1 MLVKASIPIEHLDGL
16 NILYLAVGA
25 DGQCLHM
32 NAVMRR
38 LLGVRK
44 VVGSELD
51 ASQIAIDALLRFAAG
66 LTFPRAHRASLVSV
80 DGDELSLD
88 WWFYPVHS
96 TSGRVSF
103 IQGIGLPARGE
114 PRPEVSFV
122 GRRDQALPDVQTL
135 LLALDQVKE
144 HVAIAGPDGTI
155 QHVNAAFETLSGRT
169 REELRGCPV
178 SDAVDGLSLEPEPI
192 SGAATSQVTGSALSC
207 GPDPVLR
214 QRVSRKPSG
223 ELFLNEIMISSRCD
237 DDGRVSNYIAVGRE
251 SVGRPLTDPVTGLGS
266 RASLLDRL
274 GHAIARSLRDPEL
287 RYALIF
293 LDVDRFKQI
302 NDAYGHDTGDQVILE
317 MAHRI
322 AAVVRAADLVA
333 HVDHLNRDEFAVLL
347 EGYRVPVDAFRVA
360 ERILCRLEEPM
371 VIRGHSVTLSVSAGL
386 AFGGPEY
393 TEAIEVMR
401 DAETAMTRA
410 KSHPVDRCHVFE
422 PSLHQQVVRR
432 LELANELRVALSRDQ
447 LVIHYQPVV
456 ELGSGRI
463 TGAEALVRWQHPERG
478 MIPPGEF
485 IAVAEENGLIVPLG
499 RWVLREAC
507 RRMQSWHRD
516 GNTHLSIAVNVSA
529 RQFRDP
535 HFVEMVQKVLWETE
549 LEPQR
554 LELEVTESTAA
565 DDPKGVITT
574 LGQLR
579 SLGIR
584 ILLDD
589 FGTGY
594 SSLSYLTRFPL
605 NKLKIDRSFVMR
617 TPSSQDDNAVAAT
630 IAAMA
635 HSLKLGVVAEGVET
649 EAQRQFMLSLGCEE
663 AQGFLFSRP
672 VSERSFTELIGQR
685 HLTGRELE

>member
-16 NILYLAVGA
+16 KILYLAVGS

-51 ASQIAIDALLRFAAG
+51 VAGVAMDALLRFAAG
-66 LTFPRAHRASLVSV
+66 LTVPRAHRVSLLSV
-80 DGDELSLD
+80 DGDEMSID
-88 WWFYPVHS
+88 WWFHPVHS
-96 TSGRVSF
+96 VSGRVSF
-103 IQGIGLPARGE
+103 VQGLGLPTRGE
-114 PRPEVSFV
+114 HRPEASFV
-122 GRRDQALPDVQTL
+122 GRKDRALLDVPTL
-135 LLALDQVKE
+135 LHALDQVKE
-144 HVAIAGPDGTI
+144 HVAIADADGSI
-155 QHVNAAFETLSGRT
+155 QHVNAAFEALSGRT
-169 REELRGCPV
+169 RDELRGCPV
-178 SDAVDGLSLEPEPI
+178 SDAVDGLLLDAELRSVVEERPSAGASLPPI
-192 SGAATSQVTGSALSC
+192 SA
-207 GPDPVLR
+207 PVVC

-223 ELFLNEIMISSRCD
+223 ELFLNEVVISSRCD
-237 DDGRVSNYIAVGRE
+237 DHGRVAHYVAVGRDTTE
-251 SVGRPLTDPVTGLGS
+251 RPLIDPVTGLGS

-274 GHAIARSLRDPEL
+274 GHAITRARRDPEL

-302 NDAYGHDTGDQVILE
+302 NDVYGHDTGDQVILE

-333 HVDHLNRDEFAVLL
+333 HVDHLNRDEYAVLL

-371 VIRGHSVTLSVSAGL
+371 VMLGHSIALSVSAGI

-393 TEAIEVMR
+393 TDAIEVMR

-422 PSLHQQVVRR
+422 PSLHQQVVKR
-432 LELANELRVALSRDQ
+432 LELANELRAALSRDQ
-447 LVIHYQPVV
+447 LVVHYQPVV
-456 ELGSGRI
+456 ELESGRI

-478 MIPPGEF
+478 MIPPYEF
-485 IAVAEENGLIVPLG
+485 ISVAEENGLIVPLG

-507 RRMQSWHRD
+507 RRMQMWHRD
-516 GNTHLSIAVNVSA
+516 GATHLSIAVNVSA

-549 LEPQR
+549 IDPLR

-594 SSLSYLTRFPL
+594 SSLSYLTRFPI

-617 TPSSQDDNAVAAT
+617 TPSSRDDNAVAAT

-635 HSLKLGVVAEGVET
+635 HSLSLGVVAEGVET

-663 AQGFLFSRP
+663 AQGFLFSCP
-672 VSERSFTELIGQR
+672 VSDRSFTELIARRCLPQR
-685 HLTGRELE
+685 EPT